1 MANANTNSIAALLS
15 LIVRAIFWLAIIAGI
30 ASLLLVGTGL
40 LGSLNGGGV
49 SMPGVEANV
58 ENVAPGRLFVAMVG
72 IVVFSVGIAFVC
84 SQLSRILSTLADGD
98 PFVPENGPRL
108 TRIALAIAAI
118 EVVRTV
124 FTLIISATVDL
135 GDNYEASITINLAVW
150 GAVIVLFVLAQVFR
164 EGTRLREEEKM
175 TI

>member
-15 LIVRAIFWLAIIAGI
+15 LIVRAIFWLAIIAGA

-40 LGSLNGGGV
+40 LGSLNGGAV

-124 FTLIISATVDL
+124 FTLIIAATVDL
-135 GDNYEASITINLAVW
+135 GDNYEVSIVINLAVW